1 MSTPAPPSGQDA
13 RTRNEL
19 GGTVYGPSIMAR
31 DIRGDVHVHNLT
43 PPAPPPPGLPPSQLP
58 QPVQLTGRTRDLEKM
73 ATARASRVIVVT
85 GQPGVGKTSLAIQ
98 WGHQVRGDF
107 PDGVLYADL
116 HGYAPDGPA
125 SPAEEL
131 ARFLRAL
138 GVGPQHVPADLAELT
153 AMYRSLTV
161 DRRMLVVLDDALTAA
176 QVIPLLPPSPASV
189 AVVTSRSRLG
199 GLVARGARVIQLDRL
214 DDDAALELLART
226 LGDDRVLA
234 EPYAARELVEL
245 CARVPLAL
253 CVAGARLAARARWP
267 ISELVHALTHERR
280 RLAALALEDDDMAV
294 RPALDVSY
302 QALAPGAARMYR
314 VMGLFTGVR
323 FDSGIAA
330 CAATVAPAE
339 AKRLLSVLTNAN
351 LLDDAANGQ
360 YQFHDL
366 TKVHA
371 RELAEQHE
379 SEADRAVIV
388 RRMLDWFLASAGAA
402 SDVVTPYRSD
412 LNLQL
417 RYAPGEPARFAG
429 PGAALDWLDR
439 ELPNVMAAA
448 RLAVSQGHHTAA
460 WQISDAMW
468 PLFLYRGHYTERLEL
483 DELALTAARA
493 AGDAAGEAKML
504 NRLGLAVMDLGQPE
518 RAQDYYGQAL
528 AIWERLGDANRIA
541 GGLRRLGL
549 AAAAGDRPADAIELF
564 ARALDGYTRLGAT
577 RQAALTL
584 SDLGDMLARAGRLA
598 EAIARLTEAGDLLA
612 TEVDPYNQ
620 ARTLYRLGEVHEQAG
635 DLDAAAGY
643 LQRALYSMRDIGS
656 LKGQADALL
665 ALGGLAVRAGRPGEA
680 RDRYA
685 DARQILIS
693 VGSPRLAEVTGIL
706 TWLDQ
711 PDAP

>member
-1 MSTPAPPSGQDA
+1 MSTPAPPGGQDD

-31 DIRGDVHVHNLT
+31 DIRGDLHVHSLT
-43 PPAPPPPGLPPSQLP
+43 PPAPPPPSLPPSQLP
-58 QPVQLTGRTRDLEKM
+58 QPTQLTGRARDLEKM
-73 ATARASRVIVVT
+73 DAARASRVIVLT
-85 GQPGVGKTSLAIQ
+85 GQPGVGKSSLAIH
-98 WGHQVRGDF
+98 WSHLVRKEF
-107 PDGVLYADL
+107 PDGILYADL

-125 SPAEEL
+125 SPAEEI

-138 GVGPQHVPADLAELT
+138 GVSPQQVPADLAELT
-153 AMYRSLTV
+153 ALYRSLMA

-176 QVIPLLPPSPASV
+176 QVIPLLPPSSASV
-189 AVVTSRSRLG
+189 AVVTGRSRLG
-199 GLVARGARVIQLDRL
+199 GLVARGARVVQLEPL
-214 DDDAALELLART
+214 DADAALELLART
-226 LGDDRVLA
+226 MGDDRTLA

-253 CVAGARLAARARWP
+253 CVAGARLAARARWGLT
-267 ISELVHALTHERR
+267 EMVRALSHERQ
-280 RLAALALEDDDMAV
+280 RLAALALEDDMAV

-302 QALAPGAARMYR
+302 QALEPAAARLYR
-314 VMGLFTGVR
+314 LMGLFTGVR
-323 FDSGIAA
+323 FDSGVAA
-330 CAATVAPAE
+330 CAATVSAAE
-339 AKRLLSVLTNAN
+339 ARRLLGVLTDAN
-351 LLDDAANGQ
+351 LLDDTANGQ
-360 YQFHDL
+360 YKFHDL
-366 TKVHA
+366 TRLHA
-371 RELAEQHE
+371 RELVEQHE
-379 SEADRAVIV
+379 SASDRAVIV

-417 RYAPGEPARFAG
+417 RYPPGEPARFAG

-448 RLAVSQGHHTAA
+448 RLAVSQGHHRAA
-460 WQISDAMW
+460 WQLSDAMW
-468 PLFLYRGHYTERLEL
+468 PLFLYQGHYAERLEL

-504 NRLGLAVMDLGQPE
+504 GRLGLAVMDLGQPE

-541 GGLRRLGL
+541 GGLRRLGF

-612 TEVDPYNQ
+612 TAVDPYNQ
-620 ARTLYRLGEVHEQAG
+620 ARTLYRLGVVHERAG

-706 TWLDQ
+706 TRLDQ